1 MGGRKMSGLQRYLLI
16 GLIFAIQAGV
26 LSAITIGIGK
36 LLTHSNQAQP
46 PGNQKSL
53 YLKIIKCAI
62 LAIGQCFGVWL
73 FWEGFGIAMGSN
85 VNDSAWVMRYVY
97 GCLWLTIPLVTV
109 GFIFS
114 WLGGIGLI
122 LNAFWSAYLL
132 FNISSNGISFVS
144 EDEIFLVSNGKY
156 DLGLTVL
163 SVTGPLIFL
172 GLFYFIIGWKEKH
185 PGFPPKPI

>member
-1 MGGRKMSGLQRYLLI
+1 
-16 GLIFAIQAGV
+16 
-26 LSAITIGIGK
+26 
-36 LLTHSNQAQP
+36 
-46 PGNQKSL
+46 
-53 YLKIIKCAI
+53 
-62 LAIGQCFGVWL
+62 
-73 FWEGFGIAMGSN
+73 
-85 VNDSAWVMRYVY
+85 
-97 GCLWLTIPLVTV
+97 LWLTIPLVTV